1 MSLRSITFANDKNNM
16 AFLLYIP
23 NPRLV
28 KNLSNRF
35 CCLYLHT
42 SAGHVVWV
50 GNCTLLSCLIQLRL
64 RASGSL
70 CRILSRK
77 KCVSL
82 GSVELS
88 SIATSNTRYLLE
100 VQCRDSGSPL
110 QIAATHATV
119 RVDTFIP
126 DNVAIR
132 LESTLSFFFLSYY
145 VCSNIS
151 FVQLTLFSIF
161 SVFPPCSTYFSVCMP
176 MHVSLGAWLFVR
188 VDVIR
193 WSVYFCAGSACPSVV
208 AASWLNSPPSCPT
221 CRRWSETSSPT
232 PWSACGASRSARAQP
247 PPHHPQGDGACW
259 LISELP
265 LLFPQLSSNSIL
277 LWVYLVI
284 MKKKSP
290 YQTCKVLTRLTTLSP
305 SSKPAIQL
313 MNLLPHSW
321 FMALSL
327 QIRMKGQQ

>member
-1 MSLRSITFANDKNNM
+1 M
-16 AFLLYIP
+16 
-23 NPRLV
+23 
-28 KNLSNRF
+28 
-35 CCLYLHT
+35 
-42 SAGHVVWV
+42 
-50 GNCTLLSCLIQLRL
+50 
-64 RASGSL
+64 
-70 CRILSRK
+70 
-77 KCVSL
+77 
-82 GSVELS
+82 ELT

-145 VCSNIS
+145 LCFQIS
-151 FVQLTLFSIF
+151 FVQIKLFFNLFPFPFF
-161 SVFPPCSTYFSVCMP
+161 SSCSSYFSVCMRL
-176 MHVSLGAWLFVR
+176 HASLGAWLFVR

-193 WSVYFCAGSACPSVV
+193 SSVSFCAGSACPSVA

-247 PPHHPQGDGACW
+247 PPHHPLGDGACW

-277 LWVYLVI
+277 L
-284 MKKKSP
+284 
-290 YQTCKVLTRLTTLSP
+290 
-305 SSKPAIQL
+305 
-313 MNLLPHSW
+313 
-321 FMALSL
+321 
-327 QIRMKGQQ
+327 